1 MGPVTGRRIRLR
13 NAVLAGL
20 VLVLVAFG
28 AWWWQAA
35 APDPAGTAAPD
46 PAATAAPA
54 GTAGRTPAAAPDATP
69 PGSPEPAT
77 PGTTADELRRWGAVI
92 DGLLPS
98 GRDMADWSQRKLAP
112 DLDLVPI
119 SDQPVAAGRYLLELA
134 CVGQGEAR
142 LRLKAG
148 TGPGT
153 GQRLSIRCTAA
164 GELRRFHDVRL
175 RDRFTLHLSTSPGTG
190 GYLGHRLTA
199 HQTIATA
206 WRGRAETLLPVPATG
221 AFASGGG
228 PVRAGHP
235 LQWVEPVGAGPR
247 RLSVVCVGRGSVLVT
262 ASRDPAA
269 PPPPAVQVRCAELP
283 LAQNAEWL
291 LVPGGPVRITVT
303 PNDTTIAWVRY
314 RVTRV

>member
-1 MGPVTGRRIRLR
+1 MGPVTGRRVRLR
-13 NAVLAGL
+13 TAVLAG
-20 VLVLVAFG
+20 LVLVAFG

-35 APDPAGTAAPD
+35 WPDPAGTAAPN
-46 PAATAAPA
+46 PA
-54 GTAGRTPAAAPDATP
+54 GTTAPDPATDGRTPAA
-69 PGSPEPAT
+69 

-98 GRDMADWSQRKLAP
+98 GQDMVDWSQRRLAP
-112 DLDLVPI
+112 DVDLVPL

-134 CVGQGEAR
+134 CVGRGEAR
-142 LRLKAG
+142 LRLAAG
-148 TGPGT
+148 TGT

-164 GELRRFHDVRL
+164 GELRRFHDIRL
-175 RDRFTLHLSTSPGTG
+175 RDRFTLHLSTSPGAE

-247 RLSVVCVGRGSVLVT
+247 RLSVVCVGRGSVLVA

-283 LAQNAEWL
+283 LAQSAEWL

-303 PNDTTIAWVRY
+303 PNDTTIAWLRH
-314 RVTRV
+314 RVTRA

>member
-13 NAVLAGL
+13 AAVLAGL
-20 VLVLVAFG
+20 ALVAFG
-28 AWWWQAA
+28 AWWWLAA
-35 APDPAGTAAPD
+35 APDPPDPAGTAAP
-46 PAATAAPA
+46 APS
-54 GTAGRTPAAAPDATP
+54 
-69 PGSPEPAT
+69 GSPEPAAA
-77 PGTTADELRRWGAVI
+77 GTTADELRRWGGVI
-92 DGLLPS
+92 DGLLPD
-98 GRDMADWSQRKLAP
+98 GQDTVDWWRGELAP
-112 DLDLVPI
+112 DLHLTPL

-142 LRLKAG
+142 LRLAAG
-148 TGPGT
+148 TGT

-164 GELRRFHDVRL
+164 GELRRFHDIRL

-199 HQTIATA
+199 HQTIATV
-206 WRGRAETLLPVPATG
+206 WRERAETLLPVPASG

-235 LQWVEPVGAGPR
+235 LQWVEPVGVGPR

-262 ASRDPAA
+262 AGRDPAA

-303 PNDTTIAWVRY
+303 PNDTTIAWLRH
-314 RVTRV
+314 RVTRG